1 MFVFKYLLWPFAWL
15 YDLATRIRNYL
26 YDIGHKQSFEF
37 DSVIISVGNLNV
49 GGSGKTPMIEC
60 LIRLLA
66 DRYKVATL
74 SRGYGRKTHGIIIS
88 SELDNARTLGD
99 EPFQLLRKFDDQI
112 KVVVGEERA
121 LAIPTILHQYPD
133 VQVILM
139 DDAFQHRAVKPQFSI
154 LVTDYEKPFYKDFLL
169 PFGRLREAR
178 KGACRADIIVVT
190 KADGI
195 REEEMT
201 LMTRSIHKIV
211 GEKPVFF
218 SGLNYQQ
225 PLSIHHQNPIDKKV
239 VLVSGIAKN
248 SHFEREVSKLYEVVK
263 HFCFEDHHVFTVED
277 IHRIQQSADEY
288 QVSSI
293 LTTEKDMVKLIIP
306 QLLPLL
312 QNKHWFYLPVKSVF
326 LKDGIHF
333 DKMII
338 RMVEENI
345 QRLSVEKNQ
354 TPLTNH

>member
-1 MFVFKYLLWPFAWL
+1 MFIIKHLLWPFAWL

-26 YDIGHKQSFEF
+26 YDIGHKKSFEF
-37 DSVIISVGNLNV
+37 DTVVISVGNLNV
-49 GGSGKTPMIEC
+49 GGSGKTPMIEY

-66 DRYKVATL
+66 HRYQLATL
-74 SRGYGRKTHGIIIS
+74 SRGYGRKTHGIRIS
-88 SELDNARTLGD
+88 SETDNALTLGD
-99 EPFQLLRKFDDQI
+99 EPFQLSRKFEGNI

-121 LAIPTILHQYPD
+121 LAIPTILHQFPE

-178 KGACRADIIVVT
+178 EGAGRADVIVVT

-195 REEEMT
+195 TEAEME
-201 LMTRSIHKIV
+201 LMSNSIHEEA

-218 SGLNYQQ
+218 SGLSYQ
-225 PLSIHHQNPIDKKV
+225 PPMPIRHDNLIGEKV

-248 SHFEREVSKLYEVVK
+248 SHFVREVSKLYQVVR
-263 HFCFEDHHVFTVED
+263 HFRFEDHHHYSEED
-277 IHRIQQSADEY
+277 IQRIQQSADEF
-288 QVSSI
+288 QVHAI
-293 LTTEKDMVKLIIP
+293 LTTEKDMVKLITP

-312 QNKHWFYLPVKSVF
+312 QNNNWFYLPIRSVF
-326 LKDGIHF
+326 LKGGIHF
-333 DKMII
+333 DEMII
-338 RMVEENI
+338 RMIETKI
-345 QRLSVEKNQ
+345 QELSPVKNSDS
-354 TPLTNH
+354 LN